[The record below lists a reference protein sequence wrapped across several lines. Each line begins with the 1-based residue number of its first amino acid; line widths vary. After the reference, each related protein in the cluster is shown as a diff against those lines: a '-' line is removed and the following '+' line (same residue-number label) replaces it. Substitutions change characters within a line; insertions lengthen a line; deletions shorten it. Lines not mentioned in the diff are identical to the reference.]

1 MRTGALRNLLTIQR
15 KVQVGVT
22 DLNEPKMVWQDWRTD
37 IPCEVE
43 VRRGREHFANQ
54 QRYSEE
60 IWRFRTRYDEVV
72 GLDTSMQIL
81 HEGMIFDIKA
91 PLPDGQRRSDA
102 IIECTVQ
109 DSVIGAKPLAIGIL
123 EMIPAG
129 EVSEVYAGFTITVTG
144 GLAPY
149 TISVDT
155 GPAPPGLAVNASTGA
170 VTGTPTA
177 AGTFNPVFKAVD
189 AAGDTVRLPA
199 ITMTVT

>member
-22 DLNEPKMVWQDWRTD
+22 AINEPVMVWQDWRVD
-37 IPCEVE
+37 VPCEVE

-60 IWRFRTRYDEVV
+60 IWRFRTRYDEAI
-72 GLDTSMQIL
+72 GLDTSMRIL
-81 HEGMIFDIKA
+81 HEGMTFDIKA
-91 PLPDGQRRSDA
+91 PLPDGQRRADV

-109 DSVIGAKPLAIGIL
+109 DSVIGGKPLTIGIM
-123 EMIPAG
+123 EMVPAG
-129 EVSEVYAGFTITVTG
+129 TLAQVYAGFKVTVSG
-144 GLAPY
+144 GVAPY

-155 GPAPPGLAVNASTGA
+155 GALPTGLAVNASTGA

-189 AAGDTVRLPA
+189 ATGDTVRLPA